1 MIILFKKIFLLIKK
15 ILTREI
21 KIRYGIPQDIKI
33 VVYNSDSIPILQ
45 NILEND
51 KFIIL
56 DSNLNQIKEIY
67 FSLKLFLM
75 MFSNISKFRL
85 SKNYFY
91 SILKLLNPKLL
102 ITGLGNHTIFYEL
115 AKLLDKEEI
124 EFFAV
129 QNARRSD
136 FERNDY
142 DFKKKI
148 TSKNFNTET
157 YIPHFFCFGQ
167 YEIDSASF
175 FNVNIKKFYKI
186 GSINTSNF
194 FYNFKKN
201 QKKIIKD
208 KFDICLISEPQFG
221 DNKTYAAN
229 GVEEGYGL
237 MANYTAKFAKKFKL
251 KFTFAVKRY
260 KYSKLYPADL
270 FQKEMNFFKKH
281 MSKDNFEYLLQ
292 NINPKEN
299 FFSSYSAIFQSK
311 VAVGTQSTLLR
322 DKIGV
327 GDKILSCNLT
337 GLQIQDFPLTGICTI
352 NNCSYEQFEQRLNEI
367 LNISTEE
374 YFKRIDKDK
383 KYVMEFQSQYGAI
396 EVVKKEINKVIAN

>member
-175 FNVNIKKFYKI
+175 FNVNIKKLDAGK
-186 GSINTSNF
+186 SPT
-194 FYNFKKN
+194 
-201 QKKIIKD
+201 
-208 KFDICLISEPQFG
+208 
-221 DNKTYAAN
+221 
-229 GVEEGYGL
+229 
-237 MANYTAKFAKKFKL
+237 
-251 KFTFAVKRY
+251 
-260 KYSKLYPADL
+260 
-270 FQKEMNFFKKH
+270 
-281 MSKDNFEYLLQ
+281 
-292 NINPKEN
+292 
-299 FFSSYSAIFQSK
+299 
-311 VAVGTQSTLLR
+311 
-322 DKIGV
+322 
-327 GDKILSCNLT
+327 
-337 GLQIQDFPLTGICTI
+337 
-352 NNCSYEQFEQRLNEI
+352 
-367 LNISTEE
+367 TEE
-374 YFKRIDKDK
+374 MFKMVPFEFFCVIMGIAKRESEKADVTLNRI
-383 KYVMEFQSQYGAI
+383 A
-396 EVVKKEINKVIAN
+396 

>member
-1 MIILFKKIFLLIKK
+1 MLHFLKKINSLIKK
-15 ILTREI
+15 IFIGEVKI
-21 KIRYGIPQDIKI
+21 KYGVPKDLSI
-33 VVYNSDSIPILQ
+33 VVYNYDSMSQLQ
-45 NILEND
+45 YILED
-51 KFIIL
+51 KKFIIL

-67 FSLKLFLM
+67 FSFKLFLVI
-75 MFSNISKFRL
+75 FLNLFKFRL

-91 SILKLLNPKLL
+91 SILKIINPKIVL
-102 ITGLGNHTIFYEL
+102 TATGNHPIFYEL
-115 AKLLDKEEI
+115 AKLLDEKI
-124 EFFAV
+124 DFVVV

-148 TSKNFNTET
+148 TSKNFNPET

-175 FNVNIKKFYKI
+175 FNININKFYKV

-194 FYNFKKN
+194 FYYLKKN
-201 QKKIIKD
+201 QKKIVKN
-208 KFDICLISEPQFG
+208 KFDLCLISEAQYD
-221 DNKTYAAN
+221 DNKRYAAD

-237 MANYTAKFAKKFKL
+237 MANYTAKFAKKFNH
-251 KFTFAVKRY
+251 KFVFAAKRY
-260 KYSKLYPADL
+260 KYSKLYSADL
-270 FQKEMNFFKKH
+270 FKLEMNFFKRY
-281 MSKDNFEYLLQ
+281 MDKDNFEYLLE
-292 NINPKEN
+292 NVNLKEN

-327 GDKILSCNLT
+327 GEKILSCNLT
-337 GLQIQDFPLTGICTI
+337 GLKIQDFPVNGICTI

-367 LNISTEE
+367 MNISIEE
-374 YFKRIDKDK
+374 YFNKIDKDK
-383 KYVMEFQSQYGAI
+383 NYLMEFKSSYGTIEAI
-396 EVVKKEINKVIAN
+396 KKGIDKILN

>member
-1 MIILFKKIFLLIKK
+1 MINFFKKITLLIKK
-15 ILTREI
+15 ILTREV
-21 KIRYGIPQDIKI
+21 KINYGIPKDIKI
-33 VVYNSDSIPILQ
+33 VVYNSDSISQLRY
-45 NILEND
+45 ILEED

-67 FSLKLFLM
+67 FSFKLFLVI
-75 MFSNISKFRL
+75 FTNFFKYRL

-91 SILKLLNPKLL
+91 SILKVIDPKIVL
-102 ITGLGNHTIFYEL
+102 TGVGNHTIFYEL
-115 AKLLDKEEI
+115 AKLLEDKI
-124 EFFAV
+124 DFIAV

-148 TSKNFNTET
+148 NPKNLNSET

-167 YEIDSASF
+167 YEIDSASY
-175 FNVNIKKFYKI
+175 FNININKFYKV

-194 FYNFKKN
+194 FYYLKKN
-201 QKKIIKD
+201 QKKIIKN
-208 KFDICLISEPQFG
+208 KFDLCLISEPQFG
-221 DNKTYAAN
+221 ENKRYAAD

-237 MANYTAKFAKKFKL
+237 MANYTAKFAKKFNH

-260 KYSKLYPADL
+260 KYSKLYPTDL
-270 FQKEMNFFKKH
+270 FKSEMNFFKRY
-281 MSKDNFEYLLQ
+281 MEKDNFEYLLK
-292 NINPKEN
+292 NINLKEN

-327 GDKILSCNLT
+327 GEKILSCNLT
-337 GLQIQDFPLTGICTI
+337 GLQIQDFPLSGICTI

-374 YFKRIDKDK
+374 YFNRIDKDK
-383 KYVMEFQSQYGAI
+383 KYVMEFQNQYGAI
-396 EVVKKEINKVIAN
+396 EAVKKGIDKILN